1 MMLAKLKIK
10 ILTSVM
16 MGRNMAIGTILR
28 HCNDDDAVVTLHFIQ
43 VGSKLAVSVNKIKY
57 K

>member
-1 MMLAKLKIK
+1 MLAKLKIK

-16 MGRNMAIGTILR
+16 IGRNVAIGAILR
-28 HCNDDDAVVTLHFIQ
+28 HCNDDDAVVTLHFFQ
-43 VGSKLAVSVNKIKY
+43 VRSKLEVSINKIKY